1 MITPESIEEGCL
13 ISMGLIPGTAPNSC
27 YVGLVKSANKH
38 GITMNPAKWDDLDGI
53 GLSKKDVYIPWPN
66 INSMLIC
73 TE

>member
-1 MITPESIEEGCL
+1 MITPESIEKGCL

-38 GITMNPAKWDDLDGI
+38 GITMNPAKWDDLNGI
-53 GLSKKDVYIPWPN
+53 RLSKEDVCIPWPN
-66 INSMLIC
+66 INSMLVC

>member
-1 MITPESIEEGCL
+1 MIKPESIKEGCV

-27 YVGLVKSANKH
+27 YVGLVKTANKH

-53 GLSKKDVYIPWPN
+53 RLSKEDVYIPWTN
-66 INSMLIC
+66 INSMLVC